1 MAFGVQK
8 EELKNWK
15 QKVEGGDI
23 AFLTHFWL
31 DERFPGCTTVTK
43 VGCNDLKKL
52 KNWGKQYGLR
62 EEWIHFD
69 RTYPHFDLFGERQ
82 QNILKKENQLEQLKR
97 FNLM

>member
-1 MAFGVQK
+1 MAFGVQR
-8 EELKNWK
+8 EELKDWK
-15 QKVEGGDI
+15 QKVKGGDI

-52 KNWGKQYGLR
+52 KAWGKRYGLR

-69 RTYPHFDLFGERQ
+69 LTYPHFDLFGERQ
-82 QNILKKENQLEQLKR
+82 RNILKQENQLEQLKR
-97 FNLM
+97 FNLL